1 MIIFPVEGGMELKTI
16 AEFIAEANE
25 YCRNAGMNPDE
36 PPFATIISSDQNSL
50 DKSGLNKEII
60 SVTRF
65 FSKKITK
72 LLKDIPLL
80 ITVSD
85 QDGVILD
92 IGGDDKLKKKMSDLG
107 VKQGVQFS
115 VSMMGTNVINLSLDY
130 YWGPVEIIGES
141 HYHHYLQRTAC
152 YGVAFKNTTTGEV
165 LGSLAILTDLQH
177 QNSKI
182 TMLLA
187 AIIDSI
193 ERELVLRKQNRQL
206 NMLHQ
211 VMMDNSQYGV
221 ITTDLDGVILE
232 FNIRAEILLGLKKRD
247 IVGKHVRNLHDIGQ
261 YIQAVLYEKK
271 RFDDVYIT
279 IGEEGD
285 PTKRFCLFD
294 AFPIYDDS
302 YIVIGVFAQL
312 RDITEVYNA
321 QQRFNFLANH
331 DEQTALPNR
340 RFLTAN
346 LTSLIEEMNGV
357 KVNNQL
363 AVIHLDLD
371 RFKIVN
377 DTLGQKDGDIVL
389 KRIANRLVSH
399 FGEKDFIAR
408 VGGDDFMLIVPVKQK
423 GEVQQI
429 GERLVKIFNEP
440 FIMKGYD
447 FHITASIGI
456 AVFPNNGRTTEEL
469 LVNADTAMFQAKK
482 QGKNQFVLYSDELDP
497 KSHDKIL
504 LEASLRKA
512 IDSNELVLYYQP
524 QINIKTKEMIGV
536 EALVRWQHP
545 KLGMLPP
552 SEFVPLAE
560 ETGLITQMDE
570 WVLRTACKQNKK
582 WQDMGIPPFSVA
594 INLSS
599 NQFASDKLPD
609 LVQSVLCDTGLK
621 PEYIELEITETMTM
635 DVEHA
640 IPTLKKLNE
649 LGVKISIDDF
659 GTGYSSMNYLTKFP
673 IDRLKID
680 RSFIWNIE
688 KNVSD
693 SNIVITIIRM
703 AHNLGLKAIAEGVE
717 NEKQLQFLREHGC
730 DEVQGFFFSEP
741 LPVENIEAEFLR
753 IKETIAGT

>member
-1 MIIFPVEGGMELKTI
+1 MKTI
-16 AEFIAEANE
+16 AAFIAEANE

-36 PPFATIISSDQNSL
+36 LPPTTIITSNQKRL
-50 DKSGLNKEII
+50 DKSGLYEEII

-65 FSKKITK
+65 FSKKITE

-85 QDGVILD
+85 QDGIILD
-92 IGGDDKLKKKMSDLG
+92 MVGDNQIKKKLSDLG
-107 VKQGVQFS
+107 INLGVQCS
-115 VSMMGTNVINLSLDY
+115 ISTMGTNVINLSLNHH
-130 YWGPVEIIGES
+130 WGPVEIIGES
-141 HYHHYLQRTAC
+141 HYHHYLEKTAC

-165 LGSLAILTDLQH
+165 LGSLTIMTDLTH
-177 QNSKI
+177 QNPMVLMI
-182 TMLLA
+182 LA
-187 AIIDSI
+187 TIVDSI

-232 FNIRAEILLGLKKRD
+232 FNIRAEILLRQKIRD
-247 IVGKHVRNLHDIGQ
+247 MVGNHVQNLNDIGK
-261 YIQAVLYEKK
+261 YIEAVLNEKK
-271 RFDDVYIT
+271 RYDDVYIT

-285 PTKRFCLFD
+285 PSRRFCLFD

-302 YIVIGVFAQL
+302 YQTIGVFAQL
-312 RDITEVYNA
+312 RDITEVYNV

-331 DEQTALPNR
+331 DEQTGLPNR

-346 LTSLIEEMNGV
+346 LTSLIEEMDGIE
-357 KVNNQL
+357 VNDQL

-377 DTLGQKDGDIVL
+377 DTLGQKDGDLVL
-389 KRIANRLVSH
+389 KRIANRLASH
-399 FGEKDFIAR
+399 LEENDFIAR
-408 VGGDDFMLIVPVKQK
+408 VGGDDFILIVPLKQQD
-423 GEVQQI
+423 EVQQF
-429 GERLVKIFNEP
+429 GDRLVMLFNEP

-456 AVFPNNGRTTEEL
+456 AVFPNDGRTSEEL
-469 LVNADTAMFQAKK
+469 LVKADTAMFQAKK

-512 IDSNELVLYYQP
+512 IDSDELVLYYQP
-524 QINIKTKEMIGV
+524 KINVKTKKMIGV

-545 KLGMLPP
+545 TLGMLPP

-560 ETGLITQMDE
+560 ETGLIKQMDE
-570 WVLRTACKQNKK
+570 WVLRTACNQNKK
-582 WQDMGIPPFSVA
+582 WQDMGISPFSVA

-599 NQFASDKLPD
+599 NQFASDLLPD
-609 LVQSVLCDTGLK
+609 LVQSVLCETGLK

-703 AHNLGLKAIAEGVE
+703 AHNLGLKVIAEGVE
-717 NEKQLQFLREHGC
+717 NKEQLQFLQDHGC
-730 DEVQGFFFSEP
+730 DEVQGFYFSKP
-741 LPVENIEAEFLR
+741 LTVENIEAGFLGM
-753 IKETIAGT
+753 KEIIVGK

>member
-1 MIIFPVEGGMELKTI
+1 MELKTI
-16 AEFIAEANE
+16 TEFIAEANE
-25 YCRNAGMNPDE
+25 YCRQAGMNPE
-36 PPFATIISSDQNSL
+36 ELPPTTIIFSDTKSTIKSSL
-50 DKSGLNKEII
+50 YEEII

-65 FSKKITK
+65 FSGKITE

-80 ITVSD
+80 ISVSD
-85 QDGVILD
+85 QNGVILD
-92 IGGDDKLKKKMSDLG
+92 IDGDDTIKKQLNDFGIKC
-107 VKQGVQFS
+107 GVQFT
-115 VSMMGTNVINLSLDY
+115 VKAMGPNVINLSLDH
-130 YWGPVEIIGES
+130 YWDPVEIIGKS
-141 HYHHYLQRTAC
+141 HYHHYLQSIAC
-152 YGVAFKNTTTGEV
+152 YGVAFKNTTTGEI
-165 LGSLAILTDLQH
+165 LGSLVIMTDVKH
-177 QNSKI
+177 QNPTI

-187 AIIDSI
+187 TIVDSI

-221 ITTDLDGVILE
+221 IRTDLDGIVLE
-232 FNIRAEILLGLKKRD
+232 FNIRAEILLGKKARD
-247 IVGKHVRNLHDIGQ
+247 IIGNPAQNLQDIGK
-261 YIQAVLYEKK
+261 YIVAVCHENK

-279 IGEEGD
+279 IGQEGD
-285 PTKRFCLFD
+285 GSQRFCLFD

-302 YIVIGVFAQL
+302 YQTIGVFAQL
-312 RDITEVYNA
+312 RDITEVYNV

-331 DEQTALPNR
+331 DEQTGLPNR
-340 RFLTAN
+340 RFLTTN
-346 LTSLIEEMNGV
+346 LTKMIEEGNS
-357 KVNNQL
+357 NQLNYQL

-377 DTLGQKDGDIVL
+377 DTLGQKDGDLVL
-389 KRIANRLVSH
+389 KRIATRLTSH
-399 FGEKDFIAR
+399 FGENNFIAR
-408 VGGDDFMLIVPVKQK
+408 VGGDDFVLIVPMNEQ
-423 GEVQQI
+423 EDVQQI
-429 GERLVKIFNEP
+429 GKRVLQIFNEP

-482 QGKNQFVLYSDELDP
+482 QGKNQYVLYSDELDP

-512 IDSNELVLYYQP
+512 IDSDELVLYYQP
-524 QINIKTKEMIGV
+524 KINIQTKEMIGV

-545 KLGMLPP
+545 TLGMLPP

-560 ETGLITQMDE
+560 ETGLIKQMDD

-599 NQFASDKLPD
+599 NQFASDELPD

-640 IPTLKKLNE
+640 IPTLQKLNE

-659 GTGYSSMNYLTKFP
+659 GTGYSSMSYLTKFP

-703 AHNLGLKAIAEGVE
+703 AHNLGLKVIAEGVE
-717 NEKQLQFLREHGC
+717 NEKQLQFLHEHGC
-730 DEVQGFFFSEP
+730 DEVQGFYFSEP
-741 LPVENIEAEFLR
+741 LPVETIESNFLG
-753 IKETIAGT
+753 IQGALSGKK

>member
-1 MIIFPVEGGMELKTI
+1 MGRETNLKKLT
-16 AEFIAEANE
+16 EFIAEANE
-25 YCRNAGMNPDE
+25 YCQQAGMNPAE
-36 PPFATIISSDQNSL
+36 IPPPMTINSDTNSST
-50 DKSGLNKEII
+50 KMGLYEEII

-65 FSKKITK
+65 FSVKLTE
-72 LLKDIPLL
+72 LLKGIPLL
-80 ITVSD
+80 ILVSD
-85 QDGVILD
+85 QSGIILTID
-92 IGGDDKLKKKMSDLG
+92 GDDKIKKQLNNFGIKC
-107 VKQGVQFS
+107 GVQFT
-115 VSMMGTNVINLSLDY
+115 VNAMGPNVINLALDHH
-130 YWGPVEIIGES
+130 WDPVEIIGES
-141 HYHHYLQRTAC
+141 HYHHYLQSTAC
-152 YGVAFKNTTTGEV
+152 YGVAFKNTTTAEV
-165 LGSLAILTDLQH
+165 LGSLVIITDKKY
-177 QNSKI
+177 QNPMI
-182 TMLLA
+182 ALLLA
-187 AIIDSI
+187 TIADSI

-211 VMMDNSQYGV
+211 VMMDNSQNGV
-221 ITTDLDGVILE
+221 ITTDLNGIVLE
-232 FNIRAEILLGLKKRD
+232 FNFRAVILLGQKASD
-247 IVGKHVRNLHDIGQ
+247 VVGNHVELLFAIGK
-261 YIQAVLYEKK
+261 YIQAVLDEKK

-279 IGEEGD
+279 IEQEGD
-285 PTKRFCLFD
+285 GSQRYCLFD
-294 AFPIYDDS
+294 AFPIYNDS
-302 YIVIGVFAQL
+302 YQTIGVFAQL
-312 RDITEVYNA
+312 RDITEVYNV
-321 QQRFNFLANH
+321 QQRYNFIANH
-331 DEQTALPNR
+331 DEQTGLPNR
-340 RFLTAN
+340 RFLTTN
-346 LTSLIEEMNGV
+346 LTRMIEEGNS
-357 KVNNQL
+357 NQLRHQL

-377 DTLGQKDGDIVL
+377 DTIGQKDGDFVL
-389 KRIANRLVSH
+389 KRIANRLASH
-399 FGEKDFIAR
+399 FGENDFIAR
-408 VGGDDFMLIVPVKQK
+408 VGGDDFILIVPMYDH
-423 GEVQQI
+423 EDIQQI
-429 GERLVKIFNEP
+429 GKRLLRIFNEP

-456 AVFPNNGRTTEEL
+456 ALFPNNGRTTEEL

-482 QGKNQFVLYSDELDP
+482 QGKNQYVLYSDELDP

-512 IDSNELVLYYQP
+512 IDSDELILYYQP
-524 QINIKTKEMIGV
+524 KINIKTKEMIGV
-536 EALVRWQHP
+536 EALIRWQHP
-545 KLGMLPP
+545 TLGMLPP

-560 ETGLITQMDE
+560 ETGLIKQMDE
-570 WVLRTACKQNKK
+570 WVLLTACKQNKK
-582 WQDMGIPPFSVA
+582 WQDMGIPAFSVA

-659 GTGYSSMNYLTKFP
+659 GTGYSSMSYLTKFP

-703 AHNLGLKAIAEGVE
+703 AHNLGLKVIAEGVE
-717 NEKQLQFLREHGC
+717 NEKQLQFLHEHGC

-741 LPVENIEAEFLR
+741 LPVETLESKFLGVQGALSG
-753 IKETIAGT
+753 KK

>member
-36 PPFATIISSDQNSL
+36 PPSTTIIYSDQNGI
-50 DKSGLNKEII
+50 DKSGLYEEII

-65 FSKKITK
+65 FTKKITE

-85 QDGVILD
+85 QEGVILD
-92 IGGDDKLKKKMSDLG
+92 IVGDKKVKTKMNDLG

-115 VSMMGTNVINLSLDY
+115 TSMIGTNVINLSLDH

-141 HYHHYLQRTAC
+141 HYHHFLKKTAC
-152 YGVAFKNTTTGEV
+152 YGAAFKNITTGEV
-165 LGSLAILTDLQH
+165 LGSLAILTDLTH
-177 QNSKI
+177 QNPMIS
-182 TMLLA
+182 MLLA
-187 AIIDSI
+187 TIVDSI

-232 FNIRAEILLGLKKRD
+232 FNIRAEILLGQKKRD
-247 IVGKHVRNLHDIGQ
+247 MVGKHVRNLHDIGQ
-261 YIQAVLYEKK
+261 YIQAVLDGKK

-279 IGEEGD
+279 LGEEGG
-285 PTKRFCLFD
+285 PSKRFCLFD

-302 YIVIGVFAQL
+302 YHTIGVFAQL

-346 LTSLIEEMNGV
+346 LTSLIEERNGV
-357 KVNNQL
+357 EVNNQL
-363 AVIHLDLD
+363 TVIYLDLD

-389 KRIANRLVSH
+389 KKIANRLVSH

-408 VGGDDFMLIVPVKQK
+408 VGGDDFVLVVPVKQK

-469 LVNADTAMFQAKK
+469 LVNADTAMFRAKK
-482 QGKNQFVLYSDELDP
+482 QGKNQFVLYSDELNP

-504 LEASLRKA
+504 MEASLRKA

-524 QINIKTKEMIGV
+524 QINIKTKKMIGV

-545 KLGMLPP
+545 TLGMLPP
-552 SEFVPLAE
+552 SKFVPLAE
-560 ETGLITQMDE
+560 ETGLIKQMDE
-570 WVLRTACKQNKK
+570 WVLRTACKQNKE

-599 NQFASDKLPD
+599 NQFASDELPD

-741 LPVENIEAEFLR
+741 LPVENIEVGFLR
-753 IKETIAGT
+753 VKETIAGK

>member
-1 MIIFPVEGGMELKTI
+1 MKTI

-25 YCRNAGMNPDE
+25 YCRQTGMEPAELSPTTINSADTDYSVKSSGDE
-36 PPFATIISSDQNSL
+36 
-50 DKSGLNKEII
+50 EII

-65 FSKKITK
+65 FSGKMIE

-80 ITVSD
+80 IAVSD
-85 QDGVILD
+85 QNGVILD
-92 IGGDDKLKKKMSDLG
+92 MVGDETIKKQVNNLG
-107 VKQGVQFS
+107 IKCGIQFTAS
-115 VSMMGTNVINLSLDY
+115 TMGTNVVNLSLDHH
-130 YWGPVEIIGES
+130 WGPVEIIGES
-141 HYHHYLQRTAC
+141 HYHHYLQSTAC

-165 LGSLAILTDLQH
+165 LGSFVVMTDIKH
-177 QNSKI
+177 QNPMI

-187 AIIDSI
+187 TIVDSI

-221 ITTDLDGVILE
+221 ITTDLDGVVLE
-232 FNIRAEILLGLKKRD
+232 FNIRAEILLEQKARD
-247 IVGKHVRNLHDIGQ
+247 MIGNHVRNLRDIGK
-261 YIQAVLYEKK
+261 YIQAVLNEKT
-271 RFDDVYIT
+271 RYDDVYIT
-279 IGEEGD
+279 IGQEGED
-285 PTKRFCLFD
+285 SQRFCLFD

-302 YIVIGVFAQL
+302 YQTIGAFAQL
-312 RDITEVYNA
+312 RDITEVYNV

-331 DEQTALPNR
+331 DEQTGLPNR
-340 RFLTAN
+340 RFLTTN
-346 LTSLIEEMNGV
+346 LTKMIEEMN
-357 KVNNQL
+357 NNKTNHPL

-377 DTLGQKDGDIVL
+377 DTLGQKDGDFVL
-389 KRIANRLVSH
+389 KRIANRLASH
-399 FGEKDFIAR
+399 FGENDFIAR
-408 VGGDDFMLIVPVKQK
+408 VGGDDFILLVPMNEQ
-423 GEVQQI
+423 EDIQQI
-429 GERLVKIFNEP
+429 GKRLLQIFKEP
-440 FIMKGYD
+440 FVMKGYD

-456 AVFPNNGRTTEEL
+456 ALFPNNGRTTEEL

-482 QGKNQFVLYSDELDP
+482 QGKNQYVLYSDELDP

-512 IDSNELVLYYQP
+512 IDSDELVLYYQP
-524 QINIKTKEMIGV
+524 KINIQTKEMIGV
-536 EALVRWQHP
+536 EALVRWRHP
-545 KLGMLPP
+545 TLGMLPP

-560 ETGLITQMDE
+560 ETGLITQMDA

-609 LVQSVLCDTGLK
+609 LVQTVLCDTGLK

-703 AHNLGLKAIAEGVE
+703 AHNLGLKVIAEGVE
-717 NEKQLQFLREHGC
+717 NEKQLQFLHDHGC
-730 DEVQGFFFSEP
+730 DEVQGFYFSEP
-741 LPVENIEAEFLR
+741 LPVETIESGFLR
-753 IKETIAGT
+753 IQGAVSGDK

>member
-1 MIIFPVEGGMELKTI
+1 MELKTI
-16 AEFIAEANE
+16 TEFIAEANE
-25 YCRNAGMNPDE
+25 YCRQARMNPE
-36 PPFATIISSDQNSL
+36 ELPPTTIIYSDTNSSTKSSL
-50 DKSGLNKEII
+50 YEEII

-65 FSKKITK
+65 FSGRINE

-80 ITVSD
+80 ISVSD
-85 QDGVILD
+85 QNGVILD
-92 IGGDDKLKKKMSDLG
+92 MVGDDRIKKQVNDLG
-107 VKQGVQFS
+107 IKQGIQFK
-115 VSMMGTNVINLSLDY
+115 VETMGTNIVNLALNH
-130 YWGPVEIIGES
+130 YWDPVEIIGES
-141 HYHHYLQRTAC
+141 HYHHYLQSTAC

-165 LGSLAILTDLQH
+165 LGSLVIMTDVNH
-177 QNSKI
+177 QNPAI

-187 AIIDSI
+187 TIVDSI

-221 ITTDLDGVILE
+221 IRTDLEGIVLELNVRAVILLD
-232 FNIRAEILLGLKKRD
+232 RKASD
-247 IVGKHVRNLHDIGQ
+247 IVGNHAENLHAIGK
-261 YIQAVLYEKK
+261 YIQAVLNEKK

-279 IGEEGD
+279 IGQEGD
-285 PTKRFCLFD
+285 GSQRFCLFD

-302 YIVIGVFAQL
+302 YQMIGVFAQL
-312 RDITEVYNA
+312 RDITEVYNV
-321 QQRFNFLANH
+321 QERFDFLANH
-331 DEQTALPNR
+331 DEQTGLPNR
-340 RFLTAN
+340 RFLTTN
-346 LTSLIEEMNGV
+346 LTRMIEDGNS
-357 KVNNQL
+357 NQLNYQL

-377 DTLGQKDGDIVL
+377 DTLGQKDGDLVL
-389 KRIANRLVSH
+389 KRIATRLTSH
-399 FGEKDFIAR
+399 FGETNFIAS
-408 VGGDDFMLIVPVKQK
+408 VGGDDFVLIVPMYEQAD
-423 GEVQQI
+423 VQQI
-429 GERLVKIFNEP
+429 GKRVLQMFNEP

-456 AVFPNNGRTTEEL
+456 AVFPNNGQTTEEL

-482 QGKNQFVLYSDELDP
+482 KGKNQYVLYSDELDP

-512 IDSNELVLYYQP
+512 IDSDELVLYYQP
-524 QINIKTKEMIGV
+524 KINIQTKEMIGV

-545 KLGMLPP
+545 TLGMLPP

-560 ETGLITQMDE
+560 ETGLIKQMDA

-582 WQDMGIPPFSVA
+582 WQDTGIPPFSVA

-640 IPTLKKLNE
+640 IPTLQKLNE

-659 GTGYSSMNYLTKFP
+659 GTGYSSMSYLTKFP

-703 AHNLGLKAIAEGVE
+703 AHNLGLKVIAEGVE
-717 NEKQLQFLREHGC
+717 NEKQLQFLHEHGC
-730 DEVQGFFFSEP
+730 DEVQGFYFSEP
-741 LPVENIEAEFLR
+741 LPVERIESNFLG
-753 IKETIAGT
+753 IQWAISNQK

>member
-1 MIIFPVEGGMELKTI
+1 MELKRVS
-16 AEFIAEANE
+16 EFIAEANE
-25 YCRNAGMNPDE
+25 YCRQAGMNPE
-36 PPFATIISSDQNSL
+36 ELPPSTIIFSDINSSTKL
-50 DKSGLNKEII
+50 DLYEEII

-65 FSKKITK
+65 FSGKMTE

-80 ITVSD
+80 ISVSD
-85 QDGVILD
+85 HNGVILD
-92 IGGDDKLKKKMSDLG
+92 MVGDERIKKQVND
-107 VKQGVQFS
+107 QGIEQGIQLAVDT
-115 VSMMGTNVINLSLDY
+115 MGTNIVNLALDHH
-130 YWGPVEIIGES
+130 WGPVELLGES
-141 HYHHYLQRTAC
+141 HYHHYLQTQAC
-152 YGVAFKNTTTGEV
+152 YGVAFKNTVSGEV
-165 LGSLAILTDLQH
+165 LGSLVITTDLEH
-177 QNSKI
+177 QNSI
-182 TMLLA
+182 IMMLLA
-187 AIIDSI
+187 TIVDSI

-221 ITTDLDGVILE
+221 ITTDLDGVVLE
-232 FNIRAEILLGLKKRD
+232 FNNRAVILLSQKASD
-247 IVGKHVRNLHDIGQ
+247 IVGNHVQNLPAIGK
-261 YIQAVLYEKK
+261 YIQAVLNEKK

-279 IGEEGD
+279 IGQEGD
-285 PTKRFCLFD
+285 ASQRFCLFD

-302 YIVIGVFAQL
+302 YQPIGVFAQL
-312 RDITEVYNA
+312 RDITEVYNV
-321 QQRFNFLANH
+321 QQRYNFLANH
-331 DEQTALPNR
+331 DEQTGLPNR
-340 RFLTAN
+340 RFLTVN
-346 LTSLIEEMNGV
+346 LTSIIEELGENEV
-357 KVNNQL
+357 CNQL

-377 DTLGQKDGDIVL
+377 DTLGQKDGDLVL
-389 KRIANRLVSH
+389 KRIANRLANY
-399 FGEKDFIAR
+399 FGNANFIAR
-408 VGGDDFMLIVPVKQK
+408 VGGDDFVIIAPLQK
-423 GEVQQI
+423 PDDVQQI
-429 GERLVKIFNEP
+429 GKLLLTLFNEP
-440 FIMKGYD
+440 FVMKGYD

-469 LVNADTAMFQAKK
+469 LVNANTAMFQAKK
-482 QGKNQFVLYSDELDP
+482 QGKNQYVLYSDELDP

-512 IDSNELVLYYQP
+512 IDSDELVLYYQP
-524 QINIKTKEMIGV
+524 KINIQTKAMIGV

-545 KLGMLPP
+545 TLGMIQP

-560 ETGLITQMDE
+560 ETGLIKQMDA

-688 KNVSD
+688 KNSND

-703 AHNLGLKAIAEGVE
+703 AHNLGLKVIAEGVE
-717 NEKQLQFLREHGC
+717 NEKQLQFLHDHGC
-730 DEVQGFFFSEP
+730 DEVQGFYFSEP
-741 LPVENIEAEFLR
+741 LPAETVELNFFGVQEA
-753 IKETIAGT
+753 ISGK